1 MAQHSTTK
9 SMVNAEK
16 LKKWLMRRSQQ
27 NHKSK
32 NDFLN
37 GNNNHQCNGRIEN
50 ERNIIR
56 TDIQL

>member
-1 MAQHSTTK
+1 
-9 SMVNAEK
+9 
-16 LKKWLMRRSQQ
+16 MRRSQQ

-37 GNNNHQCNGRIEN
+37 GNNNHQLQLALATKKEKEKRIGN
-50 ERNIIR
+50 KRNIIR